1 MSTNIEHEEDS
12 VKKLFPIFSSP
23 DKSRFSELF
32 SEITKTDRA
41 SYSPQFS
48 DSDKEAS
55 NFKKYLII
63 PNKIINGLEKRTS
76 IIIKGI
82 PASFGCLNF
91 YTLLS
96 QFCKDI
102 DFFYIPGYALS
113 KWNYI
118 YAFVNVRNRKSVLDI
133 FEGLTIMRDK
143 YQTFRGFDFSKIEI
157 YFCKSQKVNSL
168 IKKCQ
173 NETNP
178 NNFLICK

>member
-1 MSTNIEHEEDS
+1 MSTYSEVS
-12 VKKLFPIFSSP
+12 VQELFPIFSSP
-23 DKSRFSELF
+23 NKSRFSDLF
-32 SEITKTDRA
+32 SEISEKDRN
-41 SYSPQFS
+41 SYSPQIP
-48 DSDKEAS
+48 DPEKDAN

-63 PNKIINGLEKRTS
+63 PNRIINGLEKRTS

-91 YTLLS
+91 YTLLC

-102 DFFYIPGYALS
+102 DFFYVPGYALT

-157 YFCKSQKVNSL
+157 YFCKSQKVNCL